1 MPLFDYT
8 GQLESGEAFSGTIEC
23 ASFGAAQQALA
34 GLGVWVTSLRPTD
47 RNGYVAPLALD
58 DFLFFNEQVAAISK
72 AEIPLEQGLRQL
84 ASDVAS
90 RRLKRLLL
98 DLADDLSSGTPLESA
113 IARQRGRFPASYAGV
128 VQAGVRTGDLS
139 GALYGVAAH
148 LRIKSGVRRAL
159 VEIFTY
165 PAVVL
170 IAAFFVLS
178 GVMRVILPALRDLMS
193 DVRGMGLGNLPRL
206 AIDGPT
212 ALFALA
218 DAWPRVEAG
227 FAVVVAALV
236 LGALFASFRVGAA
249 FREWV
254 LRRMP
259 GVGRVYWASVL
270 ARFTHTAA
278 LGAHAALP
286 LPEIMDSS
294 GAASGSRELAVAAR
308 RAAERMRAGAS
319 VEAALAPERSIPALW
334 TCVVRS
340 TAARGELPAALAEL
354 ARAYEQRAAQWTSL
368 LRIILGPL
376 LLLLLAGTFGA
387 LFSIVFL
394 AFGGIIQALSF

>member
-8 GQLESGEAFSGTIEC
+8 GQLETGEAFSGTIQC
-23 ASFGAAQQALA
+23 DSFDAAQQRLA
-34 GLGVWVTSLRPTD
+34 GLGVWVTALRPTD
-47 RNGYVAPLALD
+47 RNAYVAPLSLD
-58 DFLFFNEQVAAISK
+58 DFLFFNEQIAALSK
-72 AEIPLEQGLRQL
+72 AEIPLESGLRQL
-84 ASDVAS
+84 AADVAS

-98 DLADDLSSGTPLESA
+98 DLADDLASGTPLESA
-113 IARQRGRFPASYAGV
+113 ITRQRGRFPASYAGV
-128 VQAGVRTGDLS
+128 VQAGLRTGDLS

-170 IAAFFVLS
+170 VAAFFVLS
-178 GVMRVILPALRDLMS
+178 GMMRYILPALRDLLS
-193 DVRGMGLGNLPRL
+193 DVRGFGFGNLPRL
-206 AIDGPT
+206 AETGP
-212 ALFALA
+212 AVLFGLA
-218 DAWPRVEAG
+218 DAWPRVEFG
-227 FAVVVAALV
+227 FVVVVATAL
-236 LGALFASFRVGAA
+236 LAALFASLPAGAA

-254 LRRMP
+254 LRRLP

-286 LPEIMDSS
+286 MPEIMDSS
-294 GAASGSRELAVAAR
+294 GAASGSRELAAASR
-308 RAAERMRAGAS
+308 RAAQRMRSGES
-319 VEAALAPERSIPALW
+319 FEAALTPERSIPALW

-340 TAARGELPAALAEL
+340 TAARGELPGALEEL
-354 ARAYEQRAAQWTSL
+354 ARAYEQRAVQWTNL

-387 LFSIVFL
+387 LFSIIFL
-394 AFGGIIQALSF
+394 TLAAVIQMLSF